1 MINYLLKGKISHR
14 DFLLIYQAVQFRPYR
29 TFSSESATRKGDSF
43 SLNISILKYK
53 DAYSVGETWHCWF
66 KFPSTGHRRQTC
78 ARGWP
83 GVVPVGCPGWDV
95 EASSWSV
102 YYIVVVCLDLPT
114 KQKNEQLTFS
124 WVLYFTL
131 FVSYSLFS
139 VLFSNESFH
148 FRLSILQIQEIHWQL
163 Y

>member
-1 MINYLLKGKISHR
+1 M
-14 DFLLIYQAVQFRPYR
+14 RPSVR
-29 TFSSESATRKGDSF
+29 NFNIPPGQSCDSF

-102 YYIVVVCLDLPT
+102 YYIVVVFLDLPT
-114 KQKNEQLTFS
+114 KQKMNNSRLAEF
-124 WVLYFTL
+124 FTSLCSFPIPCFQSSFPMRVFISVCL
-131 FVSYSLFS
+131 FCKSKKYID
-139 VLFSNESFH
+139 NC
-148 FRLSILQIQEIHWQL
+148 INMIHEK
-163 Y
+163 